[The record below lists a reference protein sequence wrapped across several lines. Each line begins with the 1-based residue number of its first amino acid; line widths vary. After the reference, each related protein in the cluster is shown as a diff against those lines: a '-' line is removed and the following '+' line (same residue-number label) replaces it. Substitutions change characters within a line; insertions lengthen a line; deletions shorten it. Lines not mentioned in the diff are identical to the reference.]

1 MRMLKPIDI
10 HNAEFKRS
18 FRGYNQEEVDDFLD
32 RIVSKYED
40 LFKENQAMHEQIQQL
55 EQELRKYQNKESDI
69 YGLITLTRETA
80 TEAKEVASQQ
90 AQSIIDEANVKANVI
105 LEKAKYKARQ
115 IIQEHQ
121 DQLHQ
126 MQRRLQELAEI
137 ELKFK
142 KRMKQLMETIWAM
155 LEDVKISEV
164 QLQDESAATK
174 VYRELSSQLEGEL
187 ECESAD
193 ELEEEIEPEL

>member
-1 MRMLKPIDI
+1 MLKPIDI

>member
-1 MRMLKPIDI
+1 
-10 HNAEFKRS
+10 
-18 FRGYNQEEVDDFLD
+18 
-32 RIVSKYED
+32 
-40 LFKENQAMHEQIQQL
+40 
-55 EQELRKYQNKESDI
+55 
-69 YGLITLTRETA
+69 
-80 TEAKEVASQQ
+80 
-90 AQSIIDEANVKANVI
+90 
-105 LEKAKYKARQ
+105 
-115 IIQEHQ
+115 
-121 DQLHQ
+121 

>member
-55 EQELRKYQNKESDI
+55 EQDLRKYQNKESDI

-115 IIQEHQ
+115 TSRSIGSAAS
-121 DQLHQ
+121 
-126 MQRRLQELAEI
+126 MQRHARTGGDRA
-137 ELKFK
+137 
-142 KRMKQLMETIWAM
+142 
-155 LEDVKISEV
+155 
-164 QLQDESAATK
+164 
-174 VYRELSSQLEGEL
+174 
-187 ECESAD
+187 
-193 ELEEEIEPEL
+193 

>member
-1 MRMLKPIDI
+1 
-10 HNAEFKRS
+10 
-18 FRGYNQEEVDDFLD
+18 
-32 RIVSKYED
+32 
-40 LFKENQAMHEQIQQL
+40 MHEQIQQL